1 MGHKVLFPRPSSDPG
16 VQAPAPTPSGLG
28 SRPPAFT
35 CSGPRLSV
43 LTWGCLVDTTEEE
56 SPGFQ
61 GAGTLILLL
70 HTELAKLGHLLKSHR
85 VSAAGGLLAGEG
97 EEVGRRLW
105 AGAGAG
111 RAYLG

>member
-1 MGHKVLFPRPSSDPG
+1 MGHKGLFPRPSSDP
-16 VQAPAPTPSGLG
+16 G

-56 SPGFQ
+56 SPRFQ

-70 HTELAKLGHLLKSHR
+70 HAELAELGHLLRSQRSEQWEGCWQVQVKR
-85 VSAAGGLLAGEG
+85 WGEGCGQGQAELTWDEASASSLSGGL
-97 EEVGRRLW
+97 
-105 AGAGAG
+105 
-111 RAYLG
+111 